1 MAIFAICSFNK
12 KPLPKKWPSCALALG
27 RMRAQSTKLYFKGL
41 HMKKLFNT
49 LNTAKNIR
57 SNICRLDD
65 LLDLATSLG
74 QVAAV
79 SRRAHEY
86 NRQIRSLLRDKPH
99 FLARIE
105 LYDLL
110 RQLRHL
116 RNRMTRMTIIALN
129 GEAA

>member
-12 KPLPKKWPSCALALG
+12 KPLPKKWPREPICQDYLA
-27 RMRAQSTKLYFKGL
+27 RPTKLYFKGL

>member
-1 MAIFAICSFNK
+1 
-12 KPLPKKWPSCALALG
+12 
-27 RMRAQSTKLYFKGL
+27 
-41 HMKKLFNT
+41 MKKLFNT

-129 GEAA
+129 GKVA